1 MSTTVE
7 INGAEGEGGGQVLRT
22 SLALSAMTGQPFT
35 IQGIRAGRK
44 TPGLMRQHLT
54 CVLAVRDICSAQVK
68 GAVVG
73 STALEFVP
81 SKVYPGTYYWSVG
94 TAGAVT
100 LVLQAVL
107 PPLMM
112 AGGPSHVTIE
122 GGTHTIM
129 SPVWEFLENSLVP
142 VLNDMGA
149 GISVKLERHGFYP
162 NGGGRVHVKVDP
174 EANLRRVSLRERAEV
189 KSVKAKIV
197 MANLPRHI
205 AERQIARIQKE
216 LEWEVGED
224 AIEEIK
230 PSFSACNA
238 VILEARTAQGVHCAA
253 SVGDIKTRAEVVA
266 ARAIADMQSW
276 QDSTA
281 GVGEHLADQLLTPMT
296 IMGGEFS
303 CAQWSSHAATNVETM
318 RKFGCQVAVREGDN
332 RFDCEVEA
340 LTPVAKA
347 P

>member
-1 MSTTVE
+1 M
-7 INGAEGEGGGQVLRT
+7 
-22 SLALSAMTGQPFT
+22 
-35 IQGIRAGRK
+35 
-44 TPGLMRQHLT
+44 
-54 CVLAVRDICSAQVK
+54 
-68 GAVVG
+68 
-73 STALEFVP
+73 
-81 SKVYPGTYYWSVG
+81 
-94 TAGAVT
+94 
-100 LVLQAVL
+100 
-107 PPLMM
+107 
-112 AGGPSHVTIE
+112 
-122 GGTHTIM
+122 
-129 SPVWEFLENSLVP
+129 
-142 VLNDMGA
+142 
-149 GISVKLERHGFYP
+149 
-162 NGGGRVHVKVDP
+162 
-174 EANLRRVSLRERAEV
+174 

-205 AERQIARIQKE
+205 AERQIARIEKE

-238 VILEARTAQGVHCAA
+238 VILEARTSQGVHCAA

-276 QDSTA
+276 QGSTA

-318 RKFGCQVAVREGDN
+318 RKFGCRVAVREGDN

-340 LTPVAKA
+340 LTAAANMPQKQG
-347 P
+347 